1 MPRITSIL
9 SSQDVTEGGEAVG
22 LSNMFTL
29 SIDPQLVNIS
39 IVNPIK
45 LLITGG
51 AGFIGSNLVERFLA
65 HPRVALVR
73 VVDDLSNGYRENVTE
88 FETHPKY
95 EFVLGDISNYDV
107 CLQVTRGID
116 IVSHHAALGSVPRSI
131 ENPMRST
138 EVNVMGSINLLHAA
152 IQNQVK
158 RVILAGSSSTYGDH
172 KALPKQEDHIG
183 KPMSPYGVTKL
194 CMEHIAEVFHRI
206 YGLEYILFRY
216 FNVFGPRQNP
226 NNPYAA
232 VIPLFCNAFLKDESP
247 VIFGDG
253 TTTRDFTFIENV
265 VHANELAVF
274 TENSEALNNTYNVA
288 CGEMV
293 SLVDIVQQLQQITGK
308 SLLPTFQSERKG
320 DIKQSLADIGKI
332 KRLLGYE
339 PQRYFRE
346 GLEMTYG
353 YYRYNC
359 R

>member
-1 MPRITSIL
+1 MKS
-9 SSQDVTEGGEAVG
+9 V
-22 LSNMFTL
+22 
-29 SIDPQLVNIS
+29 
-39 IVNPIK
+39 K

-65 HPRVALVR
+65 HPKVEIVR

-107 CLQVTRGID
+107 CMQVTQGID

-152 IQNQVK
+152 IQNKVK

-172 KALPKQEDHIG
+172 TALPKQENLIG
-183 KPMSPYGVTKL
+183 KPLSPYGVTKL
-194 CMEHIAEVFHRI
+194 CMEHIVEVFHKI

-232 VIPLFCNAFLKDESP
+232 VIPLFCNAFMNDESP
-247 VIFGDG
+247 MIFGDG
-253 TTTRDFTFIENV
+253 RTTRDFTYIENV

-274 TENSEALNNTYNVA
+274 TQKSEALNQTYNIA

-293 SLVDIVQQLQQITGK
+293 SLVDIVKQLQEISDKALQPVFK
-308 SLLPTFQSERKG
+308 AERQG
-320 DIKQSLADIGKI
+320 DIKHSLADISKI
-332 KRLLGYE
+332 KERLGYE

-346 GLEMTYG
+346 GLALTYK
-353 YYRYNC
+353 YYEDSVKKAIEQQ
-359 R
+359 